1 MPERGGGA
9 DRTATGCKE
18 RLTASELDNDG
29 GASGQE
35 DASGLRERVLP
46 IWRVPRPRR
55 RRRFDLLIRGIRQ
68 SRIKRLR
75 RRRACLRIA
84 STFAANAAGSMIG
97 VPRHGDIDSRSVSLE
112 TMSSAP
118 TSAARS
124 RIRLSWWSE
133 QS

>member
-1 MPERGGGA
+1 MSGLDLCVLRGVAPARAGPASQGQARRWRRASGGA
-9 DRTATGCKE
+9 
-18 RLTASELDNDG
+18 
-29 GASGQE
+29 GA
-35 DASGLRERVLP
+35 AL
-46 IWRVPRPRR
+46 IN
-55 RRRFDLLIRGIRQ
+55 LLIRGIRQ
-68 SRIKRLR
+68 VTVYLR

-124 RIRLSWWSE
+124 RIRLSS
-133 QS
+133 